1 MRSFLAWIAPAVA
14 SFAAWWIFLG
24 TDANDVYSVAQVAG
38 LVVVLLVI
46 AIACGWFARRSE
58 LLPVIVSSVMG
69 VAAACWASWSDD
81 ESGLFIVGWG
91 MVVVGTALFAVLV
104 VLVTHAVRQSR
115 EGRVT
120 P

>member
-1 MRSFLAWIAPAVA
+1 MRSFLVWIAPAIA

-46 AIACGWFARRSE
+46 AIACGWLARKSE
-58 LLPVIVSSVMG
+58 LLPVIVSSVVG
-69 VAAACWASWSDD
+69 VAAACWTSWSDD
-81 ESGLFIVGWG
+81 DSGLFVVGWL
-91 MVVVGTALFAVLV
+91 MVVIGTAVCAVLV
-104 VLVTHAVRQSR
+104 ILVTNAVRRSR